1 MQCIDKIDK
10 KTVQRGPCYLGSKSN
25 NSNTITTF
33 TNNNNSKLNSTETIN
48 DKRLLATDKV
58 KLVKK
63 ITKADSDKKIDIIY
77 IPLTSVQLVDSDP
90 LI

>member
-10 KTVQRGPCYLGSKSN
+10 KTVQRGPCYLGSNSN

-33 TNNNNSKLNSTETIN
+33 TNNNNSKLNSTETLN